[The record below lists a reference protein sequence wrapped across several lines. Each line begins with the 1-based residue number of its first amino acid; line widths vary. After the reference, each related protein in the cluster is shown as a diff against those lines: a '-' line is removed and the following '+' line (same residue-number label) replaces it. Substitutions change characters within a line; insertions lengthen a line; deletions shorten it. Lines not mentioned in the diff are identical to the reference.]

1 MLCLCNEELNIF
13 AKEGTRNSKLKLCDV
28 RSYTPVIPPLI
39 GSPPLGY
46 PPWHA
51 LNGPTKYETQNVLRY
66 MGVIWFVLHNT
77 LVLYL
82 QIYDEIYAK
91 KKIENQTF
99 LGLVMLLQSA
109 CLLIS

>member
-1 MLCLCNEELNIF
+1 
-13 AKEGTRNSKLKLCDV
+13 
-28 RSYTPVIPPLI
+28 
-39 GSPPLGY
+39 
-46 PPWHA
+46 
-51 LNGPTKYETQNVLRY
+51 